1 VMLNVGTAVMGPE
14 VYLKALS
21 MARNVAHQKGQRI
34 NRFTTAVFD
43 LLELGPDIHTEA
55 DKSDARYYFRPY
67 KTILVRTVQD
77 GGESFYIRGDHRETI
92 PTLYRLVMELQE

>member
-1 VMLNVGTAVMGPE
+1 MPT
-14 VYLKALS
+14 
-21 MARNVAHQKGQRI
+21 RQGQRI

-43 LLELGPDIHTEA
+43 LLELGSDIHTEA

-77 GGESFYIRGDHRETI
+77 GGESFYIQGDHRQTI
-92 PTLYRLVMELQE
+92 PALYRQVIQLQE